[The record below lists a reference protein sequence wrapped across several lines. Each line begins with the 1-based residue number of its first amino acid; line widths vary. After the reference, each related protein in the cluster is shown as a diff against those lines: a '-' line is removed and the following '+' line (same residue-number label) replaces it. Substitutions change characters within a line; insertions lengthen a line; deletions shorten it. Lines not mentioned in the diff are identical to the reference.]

1 MKKTISVAPMM
12 DCTDRHERYFLSLIS
27 QNIQLYSEMIVS
39 NAIIRG
45 DRDKILSF
53 KKVKNPTIIQLGGS
67 NPSELAEACKIS
79 EQYGYD
85 EINLNL
91 GCPSKKVQKN
101 KFGACLMKEPG
112 LVADCV
118 NAMVNA
124 TKLPVSI
131 KTRIGYND
139 IEDFE
144 FLKNFISTI
153 KKAGT
158 KKFIIHARRAI
169 LTKLSPKQNLSV
181 PPLKYDFVYRLKKE
195 FKEDEVV
202 INGGI
207 SEIDKI
213 KEHLKIVD
221 GVMIGRAIYHSPYF
235 LAEIEKEIFQNKNVP
250 SRNEIMEKLIP
261 YIQEETKNGVQL
273 NHIMRHT
280 VGLFHGQS
288 GSKQWKQY
296 LSKNMCIRDADIQKV
311 DHIMD
316 QIKNNNSSPLLEG

>member
-1 MKKTISVAPMM
+1 
-12 DCTDRHERYFLSLIS
+12 
-27 QNIQLYSEMIVS
+27 
-39 NAIIRG
+39 
-45 DRDKILSF
+45 
-53 KKVKNPTIIQLGGS
+53 
-67 NPSELAEACKIS
+67 
-79 EQYGYD
+79 
-85 EINLNL
+85 
-91 GCPSKKVQKN
+91 
-101 KFGACLMKEPG
+101 MKEPG

-202 INGGI
+202 INGGVTETNQI
-207 SEIDKI
+207 ED
-213 KEHLKIVD
+213 HLKKVD

-235 LAEIEKEIFQNKNVP
+235 LAEIEKKIFKNDNVLT
-250 SRNEIMEKLIP
+250 RNEIMEKLIP
-261 YIQEETKNGVQL
+261 YIQVETKKGVQL
-273 NHIMRHT
+273 NHVMRHT

-288 GSKQWKQY
+288 GSKKWKQY

-316 QIKNNNSSPLLEG
+316 QIKKNDNSTFLER